1 MITLFGYGAWGRN
14 IARNLD
20 ALGVLSG
27 IVEREPEA
35 RERARGDYPDV
46 SVLGVRASDSAV
58 VIATPADTHYAL
70 ARLALESNLDVFVEK
85 PFTLDVHD
93 ARELVELAERR
104 GRILMVGHLTRYDA
118 AAVALL
124 DAVRTGVIGELVHV
138 RAVRRGGRMRTEGPL
153 WSLAPHDLS
162 LLLALT
168 GSEPDSV
175 RTGVSTLALTFPSG
189 LTADIVASFGGRRV
203 RRFVVTGTTGSAV
216 LDDGVL
222 TLNGQRVALPPY
234 EPLQAELVHFV
245 HCVRTRERPLTDGR
259 EALPVVRILSTY
271 TDRTAVVDDAASVGA
286 GTRIWHWSHVS
297 GRVGRDCTIGQN
309 VYVAG
314 VMGERCK
321 VQNNVSIYDGV
332 VLEDDVFVGPAAVF
346 TNVLRPRAHVR
357 RMDQVSP
364 TLVRQGA
371 TIGAGAVIVCGVTI
385 GAYAMVGAG
394 AVVTRNVPPYALVVG
409 NPGKVIGWVCAC
421 GERAHAPGAPCG
433 ACDTRVPA

>member
-1 MITLFGYGAWGRN
+1 VITLFGYGAWGRN

-20 ALGVLSG
+20 AMGELGG
-27 IVEREPEA
+27 IVEPEPA
-35 RERARGDYPDV
+35 ASSYAYGDYPHV
-46 SVLGVRASDSAV
+46 PPASRASGRAV

-93 ARELVELAERR
+93 ARELVELAARR
-104 GRILMVGHLTRYDA
+104 GRILMVGHLTRYDD

-124 DAVRTGVIGELVHV
+124 DAVRTGAIGELVHV
-138 RAVRRGGRMRTEGPL
+138 RAVRRGGRERAEGPL

-162 LLLALT
+162 LLLALAGT
-168 GSEPDSV
+168 EPTRV
-175 RTGVSTLALTFPSG
+175 RTGVVSMTLAFPSG

-203 RRFVVTGTTGSAV
+203 RRFVVTGTSGTAV
-216 LDDGVL
+216 LDDGAL
-222 TLNGQRVALPPY
+222 TLNGERVALPPY
-234 EPLQAELVHFV
+234 EPLQAELEHFV

-259 EALPVVRILSTY
+259 EALAVVRILSTY
-271 TDRTAVVDDAASVGA
+271 TDRTAVVDDSASVGA

-297 GRVGRDCTIGQN
+297 GLVGRDCTIGQN

-314 VMGERCK
+314 VVGDRCK
-321 VQNNVSIYDGV
+321 VQNNVSIFDGV
-332 VLEDDVFVGPAAVF
+332 VLEDDVFVGPSAVF

-371 TIGAGAVIVCGVTI
+371 TIGAGAVIICGVTI

-409 NPGKVIGWVCAC
+409 NPGKVIGWVCEC
-421 GERAHAPGAPCG
+421 GERADAPGVPCG
-433 ACDTRVPA
+433 GCGVEAVS